1 LEYGARLDVE
11 NADGETVLENATH
24 WDLVKGDGPLNVA
37 PILLRLQKECEV
49 ASKGGVYSMPD
60 PGPLDTILD
69 LLDFPKE
76 IAFNVARSKLKI
88 LLANLVQGY
97 GYASKIG
104 NVSPDSSTYSLSNNS
119 THITALKAE
128 STSRPGSSL
137 SDTGVGLSAG

>member
-1 LEYGARLDVE
+1 
-11 NADGETVLENATH
+11 
-24 WDLVKGDGPLNVA
+24 LNIA

-60 PGPLDTILD
+60 PGPRDTILD
-69 LLDFPKE
+69 LLDFPE
-76 IAFNVARSKLKI
+76 DDDVARSKLKI
-88 LLANLVQGY
+88 LLANLVQEGY
-97 GYASKIG
+97 GYASKTG
-104 NVSPDSSTYSLSNNS
+104 NVSPNSSTYSPSTYSLSNNS